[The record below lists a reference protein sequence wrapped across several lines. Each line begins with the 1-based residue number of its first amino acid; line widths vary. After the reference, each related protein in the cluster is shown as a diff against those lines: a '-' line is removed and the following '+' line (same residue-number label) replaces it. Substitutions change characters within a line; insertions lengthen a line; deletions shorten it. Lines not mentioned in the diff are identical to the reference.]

1 MTTFFIVVGV
11 LVVAVLAA
19 MLVHD
24 RRAGARGARLNPD
37 TGSDVGRGHADPDAY
52 RGSSGS
58 TPNGW
63 GMGSGSGN

>member
-1 MTTFFIVVGV
+1 MTTFWIVVGV
-11 LVVAVLAA
+11 LVVAGLAA

-24 RRAGARGARLNPD
+24 RRAGARGARLDPD
-37 TGSDVGRGHADPDAY
+37 TGGTLGRGHADPDAY

-63 GMGSGSGN
+63 GMGSGT

>member
-11 LVVAVLAA
+11 LVVALLVA
-19 MLVHD
+19 MLMHD
-24 RRAGARGARLNPD
+24 RRARARGARLDPD
-37 TGSDVGRGHADPDAY
+37 VGRQVGRGHANPDAY

-58 TPNGW
+58 TPTGW